1 MLSGTFQADG
11 ETLAYSHYV
20 PPHEPREVA
29 LSLHGAGPAGRER
42 ISYLAEHLASTGSS
56 LFCFDFAGHGEST
69 GQLTE
74 LSLSRRSYQ
83 AAAALRVMQQ
93 RPTVL
98 IGTSMGGHV
107 ATSVLTATAP
117 DFLVLFCPALY
128 GDESTDLPFDEQFTA
143 AIRKPSSFEHSSLRR
158 DLAGY
163 AGKSLLLIGEDDR
176 IIPPRVVEIYGKE
189 LQKEGQFRLL
199 TLPGAPHN
207 LHGWAN
213 QRAENKS
220 AILSAVD
227 DLLDS

>member
-1 MLSGTFQADG
+1 MLTGTFHADG

-20 PPHEPREVA
+20 PRHEPREVA

-42 ISYLAEHLASTGSS
+42 IKYLAEHLASNGSS
-56 LFCFDFAGHGEST
+56 LFCFDFSGHGEST

-74 LSLSRRSYQ
+74 SSLSRRSYQ
-83 AAAALRVMQQ
+83 TAAALRMMQE

-107 ATSVLTATAP
+107 AASVLTATAP
-117 DFLVLFCPALY
+117 DYLVLFCPALY
-128 GDESTDLPFDEQFTA
+128 GDDSIDLPFDESFTA
-143 AIRKPSSFEHSSLRR
+143 AIRKPANFEHCSLRR
-158 DLAGY
+158 DLAAY
-163 AGKSLLLIGEDDR
+163 SGKSLLIIGEDDR

-189 LQKEGQFRLL
+189 LGKEGQFKLL

-213 QRAENKS
+213 QSAENKS
-220 AILSAVD
+220 AILRAVD
-227 DLLDS
+227 DLLDN